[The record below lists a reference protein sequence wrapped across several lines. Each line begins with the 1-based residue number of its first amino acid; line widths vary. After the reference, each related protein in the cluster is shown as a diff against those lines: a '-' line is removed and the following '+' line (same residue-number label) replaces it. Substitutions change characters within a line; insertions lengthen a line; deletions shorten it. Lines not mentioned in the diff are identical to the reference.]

1 MAADT
6 AKLPPF
12 RPLPYKGPNIE
23 AIRGEGGV
31 VYLRSR
37 EPMAKWWLHLAQTFW
52 FSSSSL
58 SKIMVS
64 HLGHLVHRPSG
75 MSSFLRSERSRG
87 LLKMPMGRN
96 G

>member
-23 AIRGEGGV
+23 VTRGEGGA

-37 EPMAKWWLHLAQTFW
+37 EPCFPRSMSFSVPLPLATACCAA
-52 FSSSSL
+52 
-58 SKIMVS
+58 
-64 HLGHLVHRPSG
+64 
-75 MSSFLRSERSRG
+75 
-87 LLKMPMGRN
+87 
-96 G
+96 